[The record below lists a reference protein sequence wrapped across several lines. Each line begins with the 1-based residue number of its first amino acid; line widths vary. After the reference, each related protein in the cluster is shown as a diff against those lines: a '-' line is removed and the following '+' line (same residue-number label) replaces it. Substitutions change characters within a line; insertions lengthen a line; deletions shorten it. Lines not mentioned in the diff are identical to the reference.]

1 MANRLDVILSRVA
14 DMLRELQ
21 TERED
26 GETMYMVGILA
37 GRILMDAKQPRWTQM
52 KRGLTA
58 AAYDQLLL
66 TAQIQGNDLFG
77 EGNIKAAFALDII
90 VTSIVASRVEDARLV
105 QGVALLDEIIERA
118 VTAWRQSNAPAPN

>member
-1 MANRLDVILSRVA
+1 MASRLDIIRSRVT

-21 TERED
+21 TVRED
-26 GETMYMVGILA
+26 AETMAMVGILA
-37 GRILMDAKQPRWTQM
+37 GRILMDAKQPHWAQM
-52 KRGLTA
+52 KRRLTA

-90 VTSIVASRVEDARLV
+90 ATSIVALAR
-105 QGVALLDEIIERA
+105 G
-118 VTAWRQSNAPAPN
+118 

>member
-1 MANRLDVILSRVA
+1 VASRLDIIRSRVT

-21 TERED
+21 TVRED
-26 GETMYMVGILA
+26 TETMSMVGILA
-37 GRILMDAKQPRWTQM
+37 GRILMDAKQPHWAQM
-52 KRGLTA
+52 KRRLTA

-90 VTSIVASRVEDARLV
+90 ATSIVASRVEDPRLV
-105 QGVALLDEIIERA
+105 EGVALLDEIIERA
-118 VTAWRQSNAPAPN
+118 VTAWRKSNAPTVN

>member
-1 MANRLDVILSRVA
+1 MASRLDIIRSRVT

-21 TERED
+21 TVRED
-26 GETMYMVGILA
+26 AETMAMVGILA
-37 GRILMDAKQPRWTQM
+37 GRILMDAKQPRWGQM
-52 KRGLTA
+52 KRRLTA

-90 VTSIVASRVEDARLV
+90 ATSIVASRVEDPRLGD
-105 QGVALLDEIIERA
+105 GVALLDEIIERA
-118 VTAWRQSNAPAPN
+118 VVAWRKSNTPTVN